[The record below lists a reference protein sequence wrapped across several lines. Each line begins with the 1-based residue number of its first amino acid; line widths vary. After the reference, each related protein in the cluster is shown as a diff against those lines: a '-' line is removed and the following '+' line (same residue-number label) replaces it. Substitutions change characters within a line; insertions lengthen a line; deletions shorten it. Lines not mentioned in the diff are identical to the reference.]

1 MSNAGFWH
9 NLFSPEGFMPR
20 RFCGLWT
27 PGEIYLHNTSD
38 FLIWS
43 AYLAIPVIL
52 LLFAW
57 KRKHE
62 LPFRALFVLFGLF
75 IVSCGTTHFM
85 EIVMFY
91 YPVYR
96 LAGLLK
102 FITAVVSWATVISLV
117 PAVPRALAMRSPD
130 ALEIEVRE
138 RTAQL
143 EEANRAKDDLLVR
156 EQSARREAEE
166 ARHEAEEARELA
178 ENANRAKDEFLMTLS
193 HELRTPLNAIQGW
206 TSLLRTKNLD
216 ETMTDQAMEVIERNC
231 WAQVRLVD
239 DILEVSRIIT
249 GKLVIESN
257 PVELAPLVRAAYGS
271 VEPAARA
278 KGVELKVE
286 LEDSHALVSGD
297 AARLQQVVWNL
308 LSNAIKFTPKGG
320 QVSVAL
326 RRRDSF
332 AEIEVR
338 DSGEGIEP
346 EFLPHVFDRF
356 RQADSSSTRS
366 YGGLGLGLAIVR
378 HLVEMHGGQV
388 EARSEGKGQG
398 ATFSVLLPLRAVG
411 APSLSFFQAPAQ
423 AGEDGH
429 NLSILSGLNIVVVD
443 DEAEARGLVSTI
455 LQLHGAQ
462 TRMAG
467 STAQAWQELE
477 NWNADLLV
485 SDVGMPGENGYQLM
499 KRIRA
504 SGAHRDITALA
515 LTAYVSAGDRQ
526 QAMEAGFDSHLS
538 KPVMPD
544 SLVAEIARLAGR
556 K

>member
-1 MSNAGFWH
+1 MSDAGFWH

-27 PGEIYLHNTSD
+27 PGEIYLHNASD

-43 AYLAIPVIL
+43 AYLAIPIIL

-57 KRKHE
+57 KRKQE
-62 LPFRALFVLFGLF
+62 LPFRSLIVLFGLF

-102 FITAVVSWATVISLV
+102 FITAVISWATVISLI
-117 PAVPRALAMRSPD
+117 PAIPRALAMKSPD
-130 ALEIEVRE
+130 ALEIEVRD
-138 RTAQL
+138 RTAEL
-143 EEANRAKDDLLVR
+143 EKANRAKDELLVR
-156 EQSARREAEE
+156 EQTARREAEE

-216 ETMTDQAMEVIERNC
+216 ETMRDQAMEVIERNC

-286 LEDSHALVSGD
+286 LEDLHALVSGD

-338 DSGEGIEP
+338 DSGEGIAP

-388 EARSEGKGQG
+388 EARSDGKGHG
-398 ATFSVLLPLRAVG
+398 ATFSVLLPLRAVA
-411 APSLSFFQAPAQ
+411 APPLSFPAPTGNGAHSE
-423 AGEDGH
+423 ED
-429 NLSILSGLNIVVVD
+429 ILSGLHILVVD

-467 STAQAWQELE
+467 STAEAWQELE
-477 NWNADLLV
+477 DWHPNLLV
-485 SDVGMPGENGYQLM
+485 SDVGMPGENGYQLIR
-499 KRIRA
+499 RIRMG
-504 SGAHRDITALA
+504 GAQRDIPAVA
-515 LTAYVSAGDRQ
+515 LTAYASAGDRE
-526 QAMEAGFDSHLS
+526 QAMKAGFNSHLS

-544 SLVAEIARLAGR
+544 SLVAEVARLAGR